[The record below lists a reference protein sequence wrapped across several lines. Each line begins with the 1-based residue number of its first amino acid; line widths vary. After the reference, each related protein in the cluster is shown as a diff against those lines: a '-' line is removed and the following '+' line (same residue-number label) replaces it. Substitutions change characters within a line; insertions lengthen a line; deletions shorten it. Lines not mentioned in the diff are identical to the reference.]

1 MYIHMIN
8 SIHFMSLVFISSL
21 YGTVGIHVH
30 TYKIDN
36 DVSKPLCKWVRE
48 ERNKEEKRKNGN
60 I

>member
-1 MYIHMIN
+1 
-8 SIHFMSLVFISSL
+8 MSLVFISSL